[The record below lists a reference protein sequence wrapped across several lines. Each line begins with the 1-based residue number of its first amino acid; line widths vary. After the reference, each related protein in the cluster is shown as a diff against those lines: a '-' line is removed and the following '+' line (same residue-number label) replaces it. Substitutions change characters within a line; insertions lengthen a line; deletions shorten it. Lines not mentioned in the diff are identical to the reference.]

1 MKSLEETLC
10 EELKSYFVNDN
21 FESWKKLISKYV
33 ENGYCGFDKTRI
45 QIIIEIWA
53 KVKNYVKETA
63 PTSSKEYKE
72 YLFNTYIKDLFD
84 IHFSLFED
92 GFEDGFVDVA
102 SDYFKV
108 EIFDDKDDDD
118 IKVELSLFDY
128 DKHTENK
135 DDDIE
140 VIFYPSSTG
149 NSSEKI
155 KAFNASLKEVM
166 VKDNQSFEKVKFD
179 PKKVYTAVNADEVK
193 IGSKGYAAGN
203 LSGLRDAL
211 AFGKSLDK
219 LEKINP
225 ETYSERFNVDGY
237 NYTLFYLVEE
247 PTEEEYRPY
256 ENFDELV
263 NDYKEKLWGKEHAKY
278 SNSPLF
284 MPTIWVAEKDFPN
297 NKYAIEASIYME
309 LDNVYEVR
317 ICDKFIELREL
328 FEKYTYLDGSPLGVK
343 KC

>member
-10 EELKSYFVNDN
+10 EELKSYFVNDD
-21 FESWKKLISKYV
+21 FESWKKSISKYV
-33 ENGYCGFDKTRI
+33 ENGYYGFDKTRI
-45 QIIIEIWA
+45 QIIIEVWA
-53 KVKNYVKETA
+53 KVKNYVNGTA
-63 PTSSKEYKE
+63 PTSSEEYKE
-72 YLFNTYIKDLFD
+72 YLFNSYIKDLFD

-92 GFEDGFVDVA
+92 GFEEVA
-102 SDYFKV
+102 SDYFEV
-108 EIFDDKDDDD
+108 NIFND
-118 IKVELSLFDY
+118 E
-128 DKHTENK
+128 
-135 DDDIE
+135 DIE
-140 VIFYPSSTG
+140 VIFYPSGTG
-149 NSSEKI
+149 AFEEI
-155 KAFNASLKEVM
+155 KAFNASLNEVM

-179 PKKVYTAVNADEVK
+179 PKRVFTAVNADEVK
-193 IGSKGYAAGN
+193 TGSKGYVAGN

-219 LEKINP
+219 IVKINP
-225 ETYSERFNVDGY
+225 ETYSERFNIGDFS
-237 NYTLFYLVEE
+237 YTLFYLVEE
-247 PTEEEYRPY
+247 PAEEEYRPY

-297 NKYAIEASIYME
+297 NKYAIEASIYIE

-328 FEKYTYLDGSPLGVK
+328 FEKYTYLDGSPLGMK